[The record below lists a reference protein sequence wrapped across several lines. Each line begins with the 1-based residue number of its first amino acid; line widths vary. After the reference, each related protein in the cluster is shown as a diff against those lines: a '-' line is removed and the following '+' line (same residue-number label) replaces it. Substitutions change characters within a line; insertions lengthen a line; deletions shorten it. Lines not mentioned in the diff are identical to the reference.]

1 MRLLR
6 VFIFLIGA
14 TLIYHK
20 EAAFAQG
27 DLDQHPACPFCGMDR
42 GKFAHSRM
50 MVQYDDGSSVG
61 TCSIHCMAIELS
73 LSLDKTPLAIL
84 VGDYETKELIDAE
97 KAYWVLGGDLA
108 GVMTQRAK
116 WSFKDK
122 ERAEAFIKAHG
133 GQLVSF
139 EQAMR
144 ASYEDMY
151 EDTKKIRERRK
162 AKRTQHKSH

>member
-20 EAAFAQG
+20 EAVFAQG